1 MLMATKH
8 TWLTTSDSQHAGP
21 LDPQPFQASKS
32 PEGAPVVQNEPP
44 DPVSS
49 YTTFTEGKEQLTECR
64 LSEMHRKYFTY
75 LI

>member
-49 YTTFTEGKEQLTECR
+49 YTTFTEGKEQHS
-64 LSEMHRKYFTY
+64 LSAGYVKCTGSILH
-75 LI
+75 I